1 MVRETWRAV
10 RAPWFAARGP
20 GRVGFAFWGLVMY
33 EFWVELESGERLVW
47 RDLSRQMAVRMFNAT
62 THREGAVR
70 WGWAESKKQLTPEL
84 YAGV

>member
-1 MVRETWRAV
+1 
-10 RAPWFAARGP
+10 
-20 GRVGFAFWGLVMY
+20 MY

-62 THREGAVR
+62 THRVGAVR
-70 WGWAESKKQLTPEL
+70 WGWEGAKKPLTPDL